1 MSSRSLQIFKLLF
14 KERYK
19 DPTLQ
24 LIIPTI
30 ISGYLFV
37 PAFLIR
43 GDFLSYALVVGSIP
57 LISIPESVT
66 FSIALRNIIFVFGDH
81 MNTGSIVSFLMLP
94 IKRTTFFLFTYTCDV
109 LIPYTIWII
118 TYLWYFYEFNYLN
131 SLVITLALIFTS
143 GYFFSTSIVLFYT
156 IILRSSG
163 ASTLASLFTLGSIFI
178 VGGFGNYELIT
189 SSPSALSFTAF
200 MNPYPLV
207 LAYSIKPTYFSSLLN
222 YVNSGIITDFALAL
236 ILLLISFLRFKVM
249 EF

>member
-81 MNTGSIVSFLMLP
+81 MNSGSIVSFLMLP

-131 SLVITLALIFTS
+131 SLVITLVLIFTS
-143 GYFFSTSIVLFYT
+143 GYFFSTSVVLFYT

-222 YVNSGIITDFALAL
+222 YVNNGIITDFALAL

>member
-37 PAFLIR
+37 PAFLIK

-57 LISIPESVT
+57 LISIPESIT

-81 MNTGSIVSFLMLP
+81 MNSGSIVSFLLLP

-131 SLVITLALIFTS
+131 SLVIILALIFTS
-143 GYFFSTSIVLFYT
+143 GYFFSTSVVLFYT